1 MALLNILKEGEETLR
16 KKSRPLD
23 KITER
28 TRTLLDDMLETM
40 RHADGVGLA
49 APQVGVL
56 RRIVVIEVE
65 PGEVI
70 ELINPEII
78 YSSGSQ
84 TGLEGCL
91 SIPGKNGICTRPSY
105 VKVRALDREENE
117 REYEGTGLLARC
129 FCHEIDH
136 LDGRLYPDIADR
148 MMTPE
153 EVAEYYAEDDK

>member
-1 MALLNILKEGEETLR
+1 MALLNILKEGEEALR

-28 TRTLLDDMLETM
+28 TCTLLDDMLETM
-40 RHADGVGLA
+40 RNADGVGLA

-56 RRIVVIEVE
+56 RRVVVIEVE

-84 TGLEGCL
+84 TRDV
-91 SIPGKNGICTRPSY
+91 SRS
-105 VKVRALDREENE
+105 RAK
-117 REYEGTGLLARC
+117 TGYARAP
-129 FCHEIDH
+129 
-136 LDGRLYPDIADR
+136 L
-148 MMTPE
+148 M
-153 EVAEYYAEDDK
+153 

>member
-105 VKVRALDREENE
+105 VKVRALDREGNE

-136 LDGRLYPDIADR
+136 LDGKLFTDNAVHVL
-148 MMTPE
+148 TPE
-153 EVAEYYAEDDK
+153 EMRELERE